1 MMNKQFLT
9 ITGIILAAILFL
21 SVNIISAIQL
31 TGMRLDLTE
40 NRLFTLSDGTLNVLG
55 DLTEPVTLKL
65 YYSESLSKD
74 APEIRT
80 HATRVQNMLN
90 EYVNLAGGKVRLEII
105 DPEPFSENEDR
116 ATSDGLQG
124 VPLGQSGTVFYFGL
138 VGENMTDDREVIEF
152 LQPSRAKFLE
162 YDLTRMVY
170 ALSSPSKPKVAIV
183 SSFPLE
189 FGPGGI
195 QAAMQGRS
203 QPYAI
208 MEALEEFFD
217 VQVMRNSFTTIPDDT
232 DALVVLHAKTLDEV
246 QLYAID
252 QFIVKGGKA
261 MVFADPFSE
270 TGAALPPPP
279 GQPPNPLDTHSSRLP
294 QLLAKWGVRIPDGKI
309 VIDREIATRVN
320 IGRGRRQLIDYVAW
334 LNTRDG
340 NHNTDDI
347 ATSDIERLQL
357 GSVGHIER
365 AEGSA
370 VTVTPLVTSSTQSM
384 EIDAAKIRF
393 RPDPEGLIAAF
404 EASGRQFVLAARLNG
419 VVDSAFA
426 QAPKEA
432 ENPADFVSKG
442 EKAAN
447 IILVADADMLADQ
460 FWAQRVQALG
470 QSIIQ
475 PTSSNAI
482 FLINGLENLAGSSD
496 LVSLRSRGAGDR
508 PFVVVEEL
516 RRTAEQKFLA
526 KEKEL
531 TQSLEETERKLADL
545 QSKAGE
551 SGGQLL
557 SEEETAA
564 IDSFQEQAIDIR
576 KQLRAVQH
584 GLRRD
589 IDDLETRLKVLNIA
603 AVPAAVFVIA
613 IVLALLRRRRRIA
626 SQRTKEA

>member
-9 ITGIILAAILFL
+9 LTGIILAAILFL
-21 SVNIISAIQL
+21 SVNIISAVQF

-40 NRLFTLSDGTLNVLG
+40 NRLFTLSDGTLNVLR
-55 DLTEPVTLKL
+55 DLNEPVTLKL

-90 EYVNLAGGKVRLEII
+90 EYVNLARGNVRLEII

-124 VPLGQSGTVFYFGL
+124 VPLGQSGTIFYFGL

-162 YDLTRMVY
+162 YDLTRLVY

-183 SSFPLE
+183 STFPLE

-217 VQVMRNSFTTIPDDT
+217 VQVMRNSFTTIPEDT

-252 QFIVKGGKA
+252 QFIVRGGKA

-279 GQPPNPLDTHSSRLP
+279 GQPPNPLDLHSSRLP
-294 QLLAKWGVRIPDGKI
+294 QLLAKWGVRIPEGKI

-365 AEGSA
+365 AEGSVMA
-370 VTVTPLVTSSTQSM
+370 VTPLVMSSTQSM
-384 EIDAAKIRF
+384 EIDATKIRF
-393 RPDPEGLIAAF
+393 RPDPEGLIAGF
-404 EASGRQFVLAARLNG
+404 EASGRQFVLAARLKG
-419 VVDSAFA
+419 VVDSAFT

-432 ENPADFVSKG
+432 EKPGDFVAKG
-442 EKAAN
+442 DKAAN

-470 QSIIQ
+470 QSVIQ

-508 PFVVVEEL
+508 PFVVVENL

-584 GLRRD
+584 GLRQD
-589 IDDLETRLKVLNIA
+589 IDDLETRLKVMNIA

-613 IVLALLRRRRRIA
+613 IILALFRRRRRIA